1 LGDERWVPPDH
12 KDSNYRMIHEAFH
25 ATGAKIERIHT
36 EIGKPDIGAR
46 DYEKRLKTDLGDPP
60 KFDLILLG
68 VGDDGHT
75 SSLFPGTQALEE
87 NKLFMAPNFVPQL
100 GVSRITSTF
109 HLLRFARAIW
119 FVTRGPSKE
128 PYIRALAAGDPAA
141 TFPAAKVRSDRGTVE
156 IYHCT
161 SP

>member
-1 LGDERWVPPDH
+1 
-12 KDSNYRMIHEAFH
+12 MIHEAFH

-36 EIGKPDIGAR
+36 EIGKAEIGAR
-46 DYEKRLKTDLGDPP
+46 EYEKRLKIDLGDPP

-128 PYIRALAAGDPAA
+128 PYIRALAADDATA
-141 TFPAAKVRSDRGTVE
+141 TFPAAKVRSDRGTME